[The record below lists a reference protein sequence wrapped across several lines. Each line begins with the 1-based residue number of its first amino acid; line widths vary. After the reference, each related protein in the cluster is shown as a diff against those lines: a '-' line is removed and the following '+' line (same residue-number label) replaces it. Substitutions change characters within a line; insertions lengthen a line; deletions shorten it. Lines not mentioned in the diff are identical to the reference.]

1 MNLES
6 DQTKYQLDSH
16 RWISIL
22 PSCSKEK
29 GNREAKKYSIGII
42 LFVFGLVLVSM
53 IKNETRNLQKEIT
66 NLRNS
71 INSIKFELYQARLDH
86 DVIAS
91 PENISRLAK
100 EHLESDF
107 NYYKQSQ
114 IRHLNQKGK
123 ILTKLE
129 KIKPKKNIM
138 NKKKNKAAKR
148 EKKIQITKK
157 IEINE
162 TELVKSQYTYSKPK
176 NLPHDIKLR
185 IVKKIETKKDELK
198 KFYSD
203 PYEIIK
209 SKKAQQWM
217 GLQVVKIFLGIP
229 IVPGK

>member
-1 MNLES
+1 MNTES
-6 DQTKYQLDSH
+6 DQKKYQLDQQ
-16 RWISIL
+16 RWISTL
-22 PSCSKEK
+22 SSYSKQKE
-29 GNREAKKYSIGII
+29 NREVKKYSIGVI
-42 LFVFGLVLVSM
+42 LFVFGLVLISI

-66 NLRNS
+66 NLRDS

-100 EHLESDF
+100 EHLESDY
-107 NYYKQSQ
+107 NYYKRSQ
-114 IRHLNQKGK
+114 IRHLNQKEK

-129 KIKPKKNIM
+129 KTKLKKIIT
-138 NKKKNKAAKR
+138 NKKRNKAAKSA
-148 EKKIQITKK
+148 KKLQIVKK

-162 TELVKSQYTYSKPK
+162 TELIKSQYIYSKPK
-176 NLPHDIKLR
+176 NLPHDIKLQ
-185 IVKKIETKKDELK
+185 IAKKIETKKRELK

-217 GLQVVKIFLGIP
+217 GLQVVKVFLGIP
-229 IVPGK
+229 IVPEK

>member
-1 MNLES
+1 MNTES
-6 DQTKYQLDSH
+6 DQKKYQLDQQ
-16 RWISIL
+16 RWISTL
-22 PSCSKEK
+22 SSYSKQKE
-29 GNREAKKYSIGII
+29 NREVKKYSIGVI
-42 LFVFGLVLVSM
+42 LFVFGLVLISI

-66 NLRNS
+66 NLRDS

-100 EHLESDF
+100 EHLESDY
-107 NYYKQSQ
+107 NYYKRSQ
-114 IRHLNQKGK
+114 IRHLNQKEK

-129 KIKPKKNIM
+129 KTKLKKIIT
-138 NKKKNKAAKR
+138 NKKRNKAAKSA
-148 EKKIQITKK
+148 KKLQIVKK

-162 TELVKSQYTYSKPK
+162 TELIKSQYIYSKPK
-176 NLPHDIKLR
+176 NLPHDIKLQ
-185 IVKKIETKKDELK
+185 IAKKIETKKRELK

-217 GLQVVKIFLGIP
+217 GLQVVKVFLGIP

>member
-6 DQTKYQLDSH
+6 DQTKYQLDPH
-16 RWISIL
+16 KWISTL
-22 PSCSKEK
+22 PSYSKQK
-29 GNREAKKYSIGII
+29 GNREVKKYSIGII

-217 GLQVVKIFLGIP
+217 GLQVVKVFLGIP